1 MQTERI
7 RSELT
12 KARRRLEGLNDQIE
26 RPVGRRKRLQ
36 LRLSRDRVAFL
47 IADLEYQLTLAQ
59 TAEER
64 RD

>member
-1 MQTERI
+1 MQAERI

-12 KARRRLEGLNDQIE
+12 KARRRLEGLNEQIE
-26 RPVGRRKRLQ
+26 RPVDRRKRLQ

>member
-12 KARRRLEGLNDQIE
+12 KARRRLEGLNEQIE
-26 RPVGRRKRLQ
+26 RPVDRRKRLQ

>member
-12 KARRRLEGLNDQIE
+12 KARRRLEGLNEQIE
-26 RPVGRRKRLQ
+26 RPVDRRKRLQ

-59 TAEER
+59 TAEGR

>member
-12 KARRRLEGLNDQIE
+12 KARRRLEGLNEQIE
-26 RPVGRRKRLQ
+26 RPVDRKKRLQ

>member
-1 MQTERI
+1 MQAARI

-12 KARRRLEGLNDQIE
+12 KARRRLEGLNTQIE
-26 RPVGRRKRLQ
+26 RPVDRKKRLE

>member
-1 MQTERI
+1 MQAERI

-12 KARRRLEGLNDQIE
+12 KARRRLEGLNEQIE
-26 RPVGRRKRLQ
+26 RPVDRKKRLQ

>member
-1 MQTERI
+1 MQAERI

-26 RPVGRRKRLQ
+26 RPVDRRKRLQ